1 MLLDE
6 DLGAFK
12 LRAPK
17 LLKKGWKV
25 GRWLSPHTAA
35 ATLAMKAAKGVRK
48 KRARGGLRGAYPEL
62 EGEED
67 VGEGEDLGFLKKLA
81 GAAGGVAKFAGGVVP
96 GPYGAA
102 LKVAGAGL
110 TAAGGKKAAPPPP
123 CTFGQKV
130 KRFFGQ
136 KPPCT

>member
-6 DLGAFK
+6 EIGAFK
-12 LRAPK
+12 FRVPK
-17 LLKKGWKV
+17 LVKKGWKI
-25 GRWLSPHTAA
+25 GRWTNPLTAG
-35 ATLAMKAAKGVRK
+35 ATLAAKAGQAVRK

-81 GAAGGVAKFAGGVVP
+81 KVAGGAAKFTGGFVP

-102 LKVAGAGL
+102 LKVAGGAL
-110 TAAGGKKAAPPPP
+110 TGGKKAAPPPP
-123 CTFGQKV
+123 CTLGQKI
-130 KRFFGQ
+130 KRFLGQ

>member
-17 LLKKGWKV
+17 LLKKGWKY

-35 ATLAMKAAKGVRK
+35 ATLAMKGAKGLRK

-62 EGEED
+62 EGEDVSDEGD
-67 VGEGEDLGFLKKLA
+67 VGNEDLGFLKKL
-81 GAAGGVAKFAGGVVP
+81 GGVAKFAGGFVP
-96 GPYGAA
+96 GPYGQA
-102 LKVAGAGL
+102 LKVAGGAL
-110 TAAGGKKAAPPPP
+110 AGKKAAPPPP
-123 CTFGQKV
+123 CTLGQKIS
-130 KRFFGQ
+130 RFFGK